1 MDATKLTLPV
11 GTVVS
16 LVVGLLFIYDLFTDI
31 KVSLASLEKT
41 HDKFEYEVKIAAAN
55 SEMRDLET
63 LGDNRTEEQERNY
76 ERLQKSVVRYESERD
91 KLL

>member
-16 LVVGLLFIYDLFTDI
+16 MAVGLLFIYDLFTDI
-31 KVSLASLEKT
+31 KLSLSYLQNT
-41 HDKFEYEVKIAAAN
+41 HDKFEYEVKIVQTNNAL
-55 SEMRDLET
+55 RLLET
-63 LGDNRTEEQERNY
+63 MDRSEEQQRAY
-76 ERLQKSVVRYESERD
+76 ERLQKAVVRYEAERD